1 MKKEEEEEKVQR
13 GEEEKKERRAPLK
26 MALSSGHGGG
36 ATGLRDSSARARPRP
51 LGASHTPAPN
61 LLLSGSL
68 ERGSAIFARP
78 APRSFVCGC
87 CRCCWG
93 GSCRLG
99 GLLLLRRLR
108 HRHHQALVLR

>member
-13 GEEEKKERRAPLK
+13 GEEEEKEERKKSPSENGIERRAR
-26 MALSSGHGGG
+26 GGG
-36 ATGLRDSSARARPRP
+36 RRGSVTALPAPGPSRA
-51 LGASHTPAPN
+51 AAPN

-78 APRSFVCGC
+78 APWSFVCGC